1 MEKYQM
7 DEEEVQEFLDKTRML
22 ISKGNNVQINNK
34 PWSGN
39 RVNKTLAYMAETGIT
54 KKI

>member
-7 DEEEVQEFLDKTRML
+7 DEKEVQEFLHKTRML

-34 PWSGN
+34 P
-39 RVNKTLAYMAETGIT
+39 
-54 KKI
+54 